1 MDKKTLGIISIIFG
15 IIFLIW
21 AYSSFRNAQEGI
33 QTNLFLAWFSV
44 LAGIVALCAGYHE
57 YTTGKLPIISW

>member
-1 MDKKTLGIISIIFG
+1 MDKKTLGIVNIILG

-33 QTNLFLAWFSV
+33 QTNLFWAWITL
-44 LAGIVALCAGYHE
+44 LAGISVLCDGYRE
-57 YTTGKLPIISW
+57 YTIGKPLISW

>member
-1 MDKKTLGIISIIFG
+1 MDKKTLGIINIILG

-33 QTNLFLAWFSV
+33 QTNLLLAWITL
-44 LAGIVALCAGYHE
+44 LAGISGLWNGYR
-57 YTTGKLPIISW
+57 YTIGKPPIISL